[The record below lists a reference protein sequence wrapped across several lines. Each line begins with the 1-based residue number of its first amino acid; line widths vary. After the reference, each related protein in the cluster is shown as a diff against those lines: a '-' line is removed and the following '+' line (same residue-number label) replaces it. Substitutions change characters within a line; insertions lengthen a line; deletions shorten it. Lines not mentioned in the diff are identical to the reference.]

1 MLLAMCQTGSQ
12 QILLGSE
19 MNQRE
24 QTATARAQLATVD
37 PGRSWLPRG
46 QSQRG
51 KVYTAQWGA
60 NRCTQGHTGA
70 QVAVGV
76 SFLQMQRSLGL
87 SGRCS
92 ITWGSCSVGEE
103 RRRDRDSLNAR
114 RSVGDG
120 GRGSSVNGAR
130 EESTYIRPFTIKDK
144 TIPPLKR
151 SMNLEQKVS
160 APL

>member
-1 MLLAMCQTGSQ
+1 M
-12 QILLGSE
+12 I
-19 MNQRE
+19 QRE
-24 QTATARAQLATVD
+24 QTATARAQLATAD

-51 KVYTAQWGA
+51 KVYTAQWGVY
-60 NRCTQGHTGA
+60 RCTQGHTGA

-87 SGRCS
+87 PGRCS

-103 RRRDRDSLNAR
+103 RRGDRDSLNAR
-114 RSVGDG
+114 RSVRRLQQFCG
-120 GRGSSVNGAR
+120 GGVGGSNVNGAR
-130 EESTYIRPFTIKDK
+130 EESTYIRPFPIKDK

-151 SMNLEQKVS
+151 LMDLEQKVL

>member
-19 MNQRE
+19 MIQRE
-24 QTATARAQLATVD
+24 QIATARAQLATAD

-87 SGRCS
+87 PGRCS

-103 RRRDRDSLNAR
+103 RRGDRILWTQGGVWGGSSS
-114 RSVGDG
+114 SVGEGWG
-120 GRGSSVNGAR
+120 GAMWTVPGRRAHTSGLSPSK
-130 EESTYIRPFTIKDK
+130 IKLF
-144 TIPPLKR
+144 PLLR
-151 SMNLEQKVS
+151 D
-160 APL
+160 